1 MGGMSLVIA
10 GLFVAAGA
18 SAAQVSGE
26 KSKGAGPTVK
36 IHQGEKC
43 VEPTEDMRRN
53 HMKYILHQRDK
64 TMHQGIRT
72 TRHSLKNCV
81 DCHADPATNS
91 VLGQDGFC
99 ESCHVYASV
108 KIDCFSCHT
117 GSPENKKS
125 KRRAALDVQENIVN
139 SSLVPA
145 AQPRGQPVFP

>member
-1 MGGMSLVIA
+1 MGKKTHRRAALLAALTA
-10 GLFVAAGA
+10 GVLMATAFAAGTT
-18 SAAQVSGE
+18 GG
-26 KSKGAGPTVK
+26 KSTSIGPTVK
-36 IHQGEKC
+36 IHRGEKC

-81 DCHADPATNS
+81 NCHADPQTNS

-99 ESCHVYASV
+99 SSCHQYASV

-117 GSPENKKS
+117 DKADK
-125 KRRAALDVQENIVN
+125 AALAALPAVN
-139 SSLVPA
+139 TAKGARP
-145 AQPRGQPVFP
+145 